1 MNLIRNYPKLNGTYG
16 LNISYCPSD
25 KSVGTEYLAM
35 EHAPMAIMMENYR
48 TGLIWKLLMKNEYV
62 QKGLQLAE
70 IRTSPEYTPGF
81 YLATVNT
88 ATHVYDMI

>member
-48 TGLIWKLLMKNEYV
+48 TGLIWKPTGRNQNDSRIY
-62 QKGLQLAE
+62 
-70 IRTSPEYTPGF
+70 PGI
-81 YLATVNT
+81 LSGNSQHRNPRV
-88 ATHVYDMI
+88 